1 MPDENSNILIQE
13 WKTCVEMADSISRRR
28 DNSNNL
34 YVTFNLAIIAGIV
47 MVWDV
52 KSLVLG
58 FAGIIIS
65 AIWFKSIRYY
75 KSLNE
80 EKYLIINRLE
90 EKLPYKPYTEEL
102 QNLLNRSKYKD
113 GTSIEMYLTKM
124 FIVFYILSILIITI
138 PRITELIK

>member
-90 EKLPYKPYTEEL
+90 EKLPYKPYTEEW